1 MITISYYYSNIEII
15 IVVVIPGHIG
25 SSPKPLPHAA
35 CLPFLSPPLP
45 VAAILCEQSQRGSPA
60 LPCWKKQYWSSGS
73 PQSLQAQLCPFI
85 LHTVQSNP
93 SPASQIFPIG

>member
-25 SSPKPLPHAA
+25 SSPKPLLCA
-35 CLPFLSPPLP
+35 PPLP
-45 VAAILCEQSQRGSPA
+45 SLHPYQCLYVCEQSQRGSPA

-73 PQSLQAQLCPFI
+73 
-85 LHTVQSNP
+85 
-93 SPASQIFPIG
+93 